1 MFNIISLTL
10 AWRMKGGSL
19 KLSYKRN
26 SGWHR
31 VWFYLTQVSICE
43 NRREFAMTYSSQ
55 EIQFHQIDIPSMC
68 LPLAIS
74 LQEIENIHKSTSL
87 PSLWVHCLGIPRVN
101 RANMGTTKSSCL
113 LFYLFQIWLY
123 KCWLYMFVAT
133 RQRILTT
140 RRHNLFAKLPH
151 FKLVNAGVSNFWCT
165 VYVLGRAFWELI
177 IMKAWNVYV
186 YLTVA
191 RVQCKCT
198 LMVLVLGCCYG

>member
-10 AWRMKGGSL
+10 AWRIKEGSL

-31 VWFYLTQVSICE
+31 VWFYPTQVSICE

-55 EIQFHQIDIPSMC
+55 EIQFHQIDIPSIC

-74 LQEIENIHKSTSL
+74 LHEIENIHKSTSL

-123 KCWLYMFVAT
+123 KCWLYICLLPLVKEYWQQGDIT
-133 RQRILTT
+133 CLPNYHTSNLLT
-140 RRHNLFAKLPH
+140 LGSQIS
-151 FKLVNAGVSNFWCT
+151 GVHVMSWGAPFGS
-165 VYVLGRAFWELI
+165 L
-177 IMKAWNVYV
+177 
-186 YLTVA
+186 
-191 RVQCKCT
+191 
-198 LMVLVLGCCYG
+198 